1 MLKGKEIVLGVTGSI
16 ACYKAVEVVSRLRK
30 LGANVNVV
38 MTDSAKQFVAPLT
51 FQTISC
57 NPVHTGV
64 FDIKEYNIE
73 HVSLA
78 KKAELIVIAPAT
90 ANVISKMAS
99 GIADD
104 LLTAT
109 VLAARSKILVVPA
122 MNEGM
127 FRNPIL
133 QENIRKL
140 RRHGFLFAGPS
151 KGGLACGE
159 EGEGRMIE
167 PSEIVDEVVKLIG
180 ARQDLK
186 GKKVI
191 VTAGPTREFIDP
203 VRFISNPSSGKMGFA
218 LAEEARDRGA
228 EVVLISGPVGIK
240 APQGV
245 RYIPVT
251 SAEQMRNA
259 VNNAFNVCNAV
270 IMSAAV
276 SDWESSGCAAD
287 KIKAREG
294 PLELKLNRT
303 PDIIAGLGRKKGK
316 RVLVGF
322 ALETNGLIKN
332 AKIKLK
338 EKNLDLVVANRAS
351 NGYPFG
357 SDTNRVVIIERS
369 GKTTELPELPKSEIA
384 RKIIDKIV
392 NIFTT
397 KVRN

>member
-38 MTDSAKQFVAPLT
+38 MTDKAQQFVSSLT

-57 NPVHTGV
+57 NPVHSGIFNIT
-64 FDIKEYNIE
+64 EYNIE

-78 KKAELIVIAPAT
+78 NKAELIVIAPAT
-90 ANVISKMAS
+90 ANIISKLAS

-109 VLAARSKILVVPA
+109 VLAARSRILVVPA

-151 KGGLACGE
+151 KGRLACGE

-167 PSEIVDEVVKLIG
+167 PLEIVEEVVRLIG
-180 ARQDLK
+180 AKQDLK

-228 EVVLISGPVGIK
+228 EVTLISGPVALP

-245 RYIPVT
+245 RYIPVM

-259 VNNAFNVCNAV
+259 VNNAFKVCNAV

-276 SDWESSGCAAD
+276 SDWEAAGCAAD

-294 PLELKLNRT
+294 PSELKLRRT
-303 PDIIAGLGRKKGK
+303 PDIIAGLGKKKGK

-322 ALETNGLIKN
+322 ALETDGLIKN
-332 AKIKLK
+332 AKIKLR
-338 EKNLDLVVANRAS
+338 EKNLDLVVANRAN

-357 SDTNRVVIIERS
+357 SDTNRVVIIERG
-369 GKTTELPELPKSEIA
+369 GKATELPELPKSEIA
-384 RKIIDKIV
+384 RKILDRV
-392 NIFTT
+392 ARLLG
-397 KVRN
+397 V